1 MEFVFV
7 SDHDEHT
14 KAQNDDQVLHTRV
27 NPGQP
32 PSTTLRP
39 EEALEAIERLPVQL
53 PLGILRPP
61 HWDLHELPA
70 NAIDNTADK
79 QDCEY
84 APPCYCGHLGRP
96 LQMALDCICSKE
108 RTKSIGKRLDALVD
122 IWMDLP

>member
-1 MEFVFV
+1 MEMEFVFA
-7 SDHDEHT
+7 SHHAELT
-14 KAQNDDQVLHTRV
+14 KAQNDDKVLHTS
-27 NPGQP
+27 
-32 PSTTLRP
+32 STTLRP

-84 APPCYCGHLGRP
+84 APTYR
-96 LQMALDCICSKE
+96 
-108 RTKSIGKRLDALVD
+108 
-122 IWMDLP
+122 